1 MAEKTIPT
9 LTCRAVQPVADF
21 YTALGFA
28 VTMLQKS
35 PYPYL
40 IVERGDIELQF
51 FGMKDYDPAE
61 SLQGCYVLTDDVD
74 TLYETFRSG
83 LKAFYGKIPL
93 RGIPRI
99 GPLKDMSYGLRQFLM
114 TDPGGNSIRIGQS
127 TGGSHEHQPPP
138 KETFA
143 KALHLAALFVDS
155 KEALPGAAKI
165 LDRALG
171 LTAERPTP
179 VQLVRLLILRA
190 DVAHRLGDPLLAKE
204 LLARAGST
212 ALTGDE
218 LAEAGDDLRR
228 AAELTGNS

>member
-1 MAEKTIPT
+1 MAEKTIPL
-9 LTCRAVQPVADF
+9 LTCRTIQPVADF

-40 IVERGDIELQF
+40 VVERGDIELQF
-51 FGMKDYDPAE
+51 LGMKNYDPAE

-74 TLYETFRSG
+74 SMYAAFRSG
-83 LKAFYGKIPL
+83 LKAFYGRIPS

-99 GPLKDMSYGLRQFLM
+99 GPVKNMSYGLRQFLM

-127 TGGSHEHQPPP
+127 IDGSHEHRPPP

-143 KALHLAALFVDS
+143 KALHMATLFADS
-155 KEALPGAAKI
+155 KEDLPGAAKI

-171 LTAERPTP
+171 LTAERPAP
-179 VQLVRLLILRA
+179 PQLVRLLILRA
-190 DVAHRLGDPLLAKE
+190 DVAQRQGNAALAAE
-204 LLARAGST
+204 LLERARAT
-212 ALTGDE
+212 ELTEDE
-218 LAEAGDDLRR
+218 RGEVRDVLRR
-228 AAELTGNS
+228 ADELSAER